1 MNLSASVYHYQE
13 YLKPLVKWKILDTNS
28 LQSLTKYKGSYVSFC
43 KMMKNLQD
51 HNLIC
56 WETIIHRRKRVIY
69 LTREAQKAIL
79 PNDPYFI
86 DDRIIFHDAIVS
98 NIVRSLLGKKYFH
111 DCELPHEYIG
121 KNNWNYANIL
131 EPDAILFGN
140 NKGLSFKIAIEVELT
155 QKSKDRITEKINTYI
170 KSEFF
175 DSVIYIF
182 DKRNIFDS
190 YINLVK
196 EIQENSPSLVF
207 KKGIG
212 QKIFFLFKEDLLK
225 FPLDFSENPL
235 FVNGKL
241 RKFREVLDG

>member
-13 YLKPLVKWKILDTNS
+13 YLKPLLKWKILDTNS
-28 LQSLTKYKGSYVSFC
+28 LQGLTDYKGSYVSFC
-43 KMMKNLQD
+43 KMMNHLQNQ
-51 HNLIC
+51 NLIC
-56 WETIIHRRKRVIY
+56 WQTIIHRRKRVIY
-69 LTREAQKAIL
+69 LTREAQKEIL

-111 DCELPHEYIG
+111 NCELPHEYLG
-121 KNNWNYANIL
+121 KKNWNYANIL
-131 EPDAILFGN
+131 EPDAILFGQ

-182 DKRNIFDS
+182 DKRNIFDA

-196 EIQENSPSLVF
+196 GIQENSPSSIYN
-207 KKGIG
+207 KGIS
-212 QKIFFLFKEDLLK
+212 QKIFLLFKEDLLK
-225 FPLDFSENPL
+225 FPVDFSENPL
-235 FVNGKL
+235 FVNNKE
-241 RKFREVLDG
+241 RKFREVLDA